1 MKSKLGATN
10 RVFFYVAVVDNV
22 LQEFVIDSYSEP
34 TLKSIAHDTGLI
46 GRWLQHWNEH
56 GATIYRSQELSHDPH
71 LSGQGY
77 PGRDSIQDGTGSDR
91 CPAGDKLNTVF
102 EYGEIKDGSLVI
114 LPGLR
119 NNFEMEWPEHQRQI
133 DRILTHHKLPGYR
146 VRLMPNFNLDPRR
159 TGGGNVAYSLKL
171 IVLIYHSRYEMLAT
185 LYHEIIHIEHRDWS
199 EEQVEAETQ
208 RVFPKKI
215 SVEA

>member
-1 MKSKLGATN
+1 M
-10 RVFFYVAVVDNV
+10 
-22 LQEFVIDSYSEP
+22 
-34 TLKSIAHDTGLI
+34 
-46 GRWLQHWNEH
+46 
-56 GATIYRSQELSHDPH
+56 
-71 LSGQGY
+71 
-77 PGRDSIQDGTGSDR
+77 
-91 CPAGDKLNTVF
+91 NTVF
-102 EYGEIKDGSLVI
+102 EYGEIMDGSLVI

-146 VRLMPNFNLDPRR
+146 VRLMPNFNLDPRG